1 MGDASLLS
9 PSGRGQQASA
19 GIPGRRR
26 RRKRAPMNAIRAIHP
41 ERHEGFWV
49 FDEGQCSAISGQR
62 SAEARGAGRRLPDDV
77 VGRVRP
83 GERRAEA
90 QIVSGA
96 PDNCLRDQPAKEMV
110 PDAFWLVSDG
120 FCGRLVS
127 FCGRYTSAG
136 ATRLSTRSANH
147 TGCPDGGDGFR
158 SHPPDGPTAKNWNR
172 PFGKSTG

>member
-1 MGDASLLS
+1 MGDAFTSVTFRPGPAGVS
-9 PSGRGQQASA
+9 GNSGATEATGRG
-19 GIPGRRR
+19 
-26 RRKRAPMNAIRAIHP
+26 KMNAICAIHP
-41 ERHEGFWV
+41 ERHEGLWV
-49 FDEGQCSAISGQR
+49 FAEGQRSAISGQL

-147 TGCPDGGDGFR
+147 TGCPEGGDGFR
-158 SHPPDGPTAKNWNR
+158 SHPLDGPTAKNWNR
-172 PFGKSTG
+172 LVGRSTG